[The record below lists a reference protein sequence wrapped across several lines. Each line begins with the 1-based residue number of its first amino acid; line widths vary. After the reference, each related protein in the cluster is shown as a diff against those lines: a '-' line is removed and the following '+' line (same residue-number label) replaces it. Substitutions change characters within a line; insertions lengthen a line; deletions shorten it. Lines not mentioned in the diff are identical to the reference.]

1 MQRPFQPSK
10 DCVPVFRLAPSDL
23 LRIPLLTMSPIVRMF
38 STKERRS
45 SVPEYNDD
53 LENGPTRLSMLRE
66 SQSVPQSFPQTYQEA
81 MDTVERSGTTSPQ
94 SLKDKSR
101 DPYIMPPSP
110 PLPLLPDKAYV
121 PYGTPD
127 QYPNTR
133 AAFEQKG
140 TYNAQVTHTA
150 RNAHRPIPSTSLAPR
165 PAPKELDEYAW
176 SPRQSEDG
184 GDVIIDLPQAH
195 STRLVSNT
203 DLSWLAKSD
212 NGQED
217 DEAPLSS
224 STAASANIGMTEP
237 TLPVINLTVP
247 GATFDLQ
254 TQRLSRLSGIISDGM
269 SQRAMSDAELRSS
282 LSSIGDIIRSNLRRD
297 ESSSS
302 QMGPLAT
309 FGDDEA
315 NYLHQTPSID
325 DPGPGTLQSSSSE
338 NTGKRRSPT
347 PPLLFGRDA
356 IDNTE
361 NSQPSRSNSR
371 LGEVLRAH
379 GIKKDGR
386 LGRAYPMSSGE
397 HDWETV
403 SDVREFGF
411 HVASEDA
418 TDTQTGSSLADN
430 SDSGDI
436 SLPKHEISDA
446 HSGGFQPSSRPR
458 LNQSYMIIKDHATG
472 QSYSI
477 PQLENEPRDQTPSAP
492 VDNQSRAYHHP
503 TPLFED
509 HTHPFISSPPVIV
522 PPQRVADS
530 QMDHSSPDQT
540 VPEPSYVSSEFSH
553 DEQKLKQQRKSIYE
567 LTTPASK
574 GSKGEMNETQR
585 GFDSK
590 ERSHHSST
598 WVSTLSEDDS
608 VASALPQLP
617 GRQSS
622 FAKVTILGAKG
633 NITGSP
639 DGTGAREVGSSLAD
653 ASSPGAPLS
662 SSPAPFMATPYSQHQ
677 TQSNANSPQTL
688 ASRRSSTPKSTGSA
702 AVPLKT
708 GGIQMP
714 KNKEQWLQAIP
725 PRKQQDLGELPPAR
739 RRRSSSESESSG
751 MPTSRKSSVM
761 HAPER
766 SNTSAGLSRQ
776 AASSSQYEDSI
787 QGSDHPY
794 LRERHAHQATPDTLS
809 SMSSESRPLRTLSG
823 LVVTDVP
830 APAFDHPAYGCDRLW
845 ESSKHPA
852 YSDVTP
858 FGRGRNR
865 NRDIVIRPVAR
876 IDSPHLYRVPHTI
889 TAELLERHRLIS
901 TVYLVICCCMPV
913 MALAYGYGLLD
924 WIINAHMHGEI
935 EGWKPRHVIF
945 ARVWAPFVTVGYI
958 VTIGVVW
965 GVSLA

>member
-1 MQRPFQPSK
+1 
-10 DCVPVFRLAPSDL
+10 
-23 LRIPLLTMSPIVRMF
+23 MF

-45 SVPEYNDD
+45 SVLEYNDD
-53 LENGPTRLSMLRE
+53 LENGPTRLTLLRE
-66 SQSVPQSFPQTYQEA
+66 SQSVPQSFPQTYQKA
-81 MDTVERSGTTSPQ
+81 MDTVERNRTPSPQ

-101 DPYIMPPSP
+101 DPYIMAPTP

-133 AAFEQKG
+133 AAFEQKEN
-140 TYNAQVTHTA
+140 YNSQVTHTA
-150 RNAHRPIPSTSLAPR
+150 MNAHRLIPNTYLAPR
-165 PAPKELDEYAW
+165 PAPKDLDEYAW
-176 SPRQSEDG
+176 SPCQSEDG
-184 GDVIIDLPQAH
+184 GDVIIDLPQAY
-195 STRLVSNT
+195 STRPVSST
-203 DLSWLAKSD
+203 DLSWLAKSEI
-212 NGQED
+212 GQED

-224 STAASANIGMTEP
+224 RIAASTNVEMTEP
-237 TLPVINLTVP
+237 TLPVINLTIP
-247 GATFDLQ
+247 DATFNLQ
-254 TQRLSRLSGIISDGM
+254 TQRLSRLSGIISDGT

-282 LSSIGDIIRSNLRRD
+282 LSSIGDIIRSNFRRD

-302 QMGPLAT
+302 QMGPMAT

-315 NYLHQTPSID
+315 NYLHHTPSVD

-347 PPLLFGRDA
+347 PLLFGRDA
-356 IDNTE
+356 LNNTE

-379 GIKKDGR
+379 RIKKDGR
-386 LGRAYPMSSGE
+386 LGRVYPMSSGE

-411 HVASEDA
+411 QVASENT

-436 SLPKHEISDA
+436 SLPKQEISDA
-446 HSGGFQPSSRPR
+446 HSDGFQPSSRPR
-458 LNQSYMIIKDHATG
+458 LNQSYMIIKDHETG

-477 PQLENEPRDQTPSAP
+477 PQLENEPRDQMPSTSK
-492 VDNQSRAYHHP
+492 DNQSRAYHHP

-509 HTHPFISSPPVIV
+509 HTHPFISSPPVII
-522 PPQRVADS
+522 PPQRVTDS
-530 QMDHSSPDQT
+530 QTDESSPDRT
-540 VPEPSYVSSEFSH
+540 VPEPSYVCSEFSH
-553 DEQKLKQQRKSIYE
+553 DEQKLKQQRKSLYE

-574 GSKGEMNETQR
+574 GSKSEMNETQPE
-585 GFDSK
+585 FDSK
-590 ERSHHSST
+590 ERSHYSST

-608 VASALPQLP
+608 MASALPQLP

-622 FAKVTILGAKG
+622 FAKVTILGAKD

-662 SSPAPFMATPYSQHQ
+662 SSPATFMATPYSQHQ

-688 ASRRSSTPKSTGSA
+688 ASGRSSTPKSTGSA

-708 GGIQMP
+708 GDIRMP
-714 KNKEQWLQAIP
+714 KNKEQWLRAIP

-751 MPTSRKSSVM
+751 MPSSRKSSVM

-766 SNTSAGLSRQ
+766 SNTSAGLFRQ
-776 AASSSQYEDSI
+776 TASSSQYEDSI
-787 QGSDHPY
+787 QGSDHPH
-794 LRERHAHQATPDTLS
+794 LRERHAHQATPDTPS
-809 SMSSESRPLRTLSG
+809 SRFSESRPFRTRSG

-830 APAFDHPAYGCDRLW
+830 APAFDHPAHGCDRLW

-852 YSDVTP
+852 DSDVTS

-865 NRDIVIRPVAR
+865 NQDIIIRPVAR
-876 IDSPHLYRVPHTI
+876 VDSPHLHRVPHPI

-901 TVYLVICCCMPV
+901 TVYLVLCCCMPV

-935 EGWKPRHVIF
+935 EGWKPGHVIF

>member
-1 MQRPFQPSK
+1 MQRTSQSAK
-10 DCVPVFRLAPSDL
+10 DCVPAFRLSHTNFL
-23 LRIPLLTMSPIVRMF
+23 KSLLLTMSPISRIF

-45 SVPEYNDD
+45 SVPEYNEDV
-53 LENGPTRLSMLRE
+53 ENGPTRLSLLRE
-66 SQSVPQSFPQTYQEA
+66 SQSVPQSFPQTHQKA
-81 MDTVERSGTTSPQ
+81 MNTVERNRTPSPQ

-101 DPYIMPPSP
+101 DPYIMPPTP
-110 PLPLLPDKAYV
+110 PLPLLPDKTYV

-133 AAFEQKG
+133 ATFEQKG

-150 RNAHRPIPSTSLAPR
+150 MNANRTIPNTSLAPR

-195 STRLVSNT
+195 STRPVSST
-203 DLSWLAKSD
+203 DLSWLTKSE
-212 NGQED
+212 NGQE

-224 STAASANIGMTEP
+224 STAASANVRMTEP
-237 TLPVINLTVP
+237 TLPVINLTIP
-247 GATFDLQ
+247 GAIFNLQ
-254 TQRLSRLSGIISDGM
+254 PQRLSRLSGIISDGT

-302 QMGPLAT
+302 QMGPMAT

-356 IDNTE
+356 VNNTE

-403 SDVREFGF
+403 SDVREFAF

-436 SLPKHEISDA
+436 SLPKQEISDA
-446 HSGGFQPSSRPR
+446 HSGEFQPSSRPR
-458 LNQSYMIIKDHATG
+458 LNQSYMIIKDHETG

-477 PQLENEPRDQTPSAP
+477 PQLENGPRDHMPSAP
-492 VDNQSRAYHHP
+492 TDNQSRAYHHP
-503 TPLFED
+503 TPLLED
-509 HTHPFISSPPVIV
+509 HTHPFLSWPPVII
-522 PPQRVADS
+522 PLQHSANS
-530 QMDHSSPDQT
+530 QMDESSRDQT
-540 VPEPSYVSSEFSH
+540 VPDLSYVSSEFSH
-553 DEQKLKQQRKSIYE
+553 DEQKLEGQRKSIYE

-574 GSKGEMNETQR
+574 ASKGEMNETQR

-598 WVSTLSEDDS
+598 LVSTLSEDDS
-608 VASALPQLP
+608 MASALPQLP

-622 FAKVTILGAKG
+622 FAKVTILGAKD

-639 DGTGAREVGSSLAD
+639 DGTGVREVGSSLAD

-688 ASRRSSTPKSTGSA
+688 ASGRSSTPKSTGSA
-702 AVPLKT
+702 AVPLKN
-708 GGIQMP
+708 GDIRMP

-725 PRKQQDLGELPPAR
+725 PRKQQDLDELPPAR

-751 MPTSRKSSVM
+751 MPSSRISSVM

-766 SNTSAGLSRQ
+766 SNTSAGLFRLT
-776 AASSSQYEDSI
+776 ASSSQYEDSI

-794 LRERHAHQATPDTLS
+794 LRERQAHQATPDTPS
-809 SMSSESRPLRTLSG
+809 SIFSESRPFRTRSG

-845 ESSKHPA
+845 DSSKHPA

-865 NRDIVIRPVAR
+865 NQDVVIRPVAR
-876 IDSPHLYRVPHTI
+876 VDSPHLYRVPHPI

-901 TVYLVICCCMPV
+901 TVYLVLCCCMPV

-935 EGWKPRHVIF
+935 EGWKPGHVIF
-945 ARVWAPFVTVGYI
+945 ARVWAPFVTIGYI

>member
-1 MQRPFQPSK
+1 
-10 DCVPVFRLAPSDL
+10 
-23 LRIPLLTMSPIVRMF
+23 MF

-45 SVPEYNDD
+45 SVSEYNDD
-53 LENGPTRLSMLRE
+53 LENGPTRLSLLRE
-66 SQSVPQSFPQTYQEA
+66 SQSVPQSFPQTYQKA
-81 MDTVERSGTTSPQ
+81 MDTAERNRTPSPQ
-94 SLKDKSR
+94 SLEDKSR
-101 DPYIMPPSP
+101 DPYIIPPTP

-140 TYNAQVTHTA
+140 TYNAQVAHTA
-150 RNAHRPIPSTSLAPR
+150 RNAHRPNPNASLAPR
-165 PAPKELDEYAW
+165 PAPNELDEYAW

-195 STRLVSNT
+195 STRPVSST
-203 DLSWLAKSD
+203 DLSWLTKSE
-212 NGQED
+212 NGQEY
-217 DEAPLSS
+217 DEAPRSS
-224 STAASANIGMTEP
+224 STAASANIGNTQP
-237 TLPVINLTVP
+237 TLPVINLSIP

-254 TQRLSRLSGIISDGM
+254 TQRPSRLSGIISDDV

-282 LSSIGDIIRSNLRRD
+282 LSSIGDIIRSNLRHD

-302 QMGPLAT
+302 QMGPMAI

-315 NYLHQTPSID
+315 NYLHQAPSID
-325 DPGPGTLQSSSSE
+325 DPRPGTWQSSSSE
-338 NTGKRRSPT
+338 STGKRRSPT
-347 PPLLFGRDA
+347 LPLLFGRDA
-356 IDNTE
+356 INNTE
-361 NSQPSRSNSR
+361 NSQPLRSNSR

-386 LGRAYPMSSGE
+386 LGRAYPMGSGE

-411 HVASEDA
+411 HVAGEDA

-436 SLPKHEISDA
+436 SIPKQETSDA

-458 LNQSYMIIKDHATG
+458 LNQSYIIIRDNVTG

-477 PQLENEPRDQTPSAP
+477 PQLENELRDQMPNGPT
-492 VDNQSRAYHHP
+492 DNQSRAYHHP

-509 HTHPFISSPPVIV
+509 HSHPFIASPPVIA
-522 PPQRVADS
+522 PQQHSANS
-530 QMDHSSPDQT
+530 QVDESNPDQT
-540 VPEPSYVSSEFSH
+540 APDPSYVSSGFSH
-553 DEQKLKQQRKSIYE
+553 DEQKLKLQRKSLYE
-567 LTTPASK
+567 PTTPASK
-574 GSKGEMNETQR
+574 GSKGETNESQR
-585 GFDSK
+585 EFNSK
-590 ERSHHSST
+590 ERSRHSST

-608 VASALPQLP
+608 MTSALPQWP

-622 FAKVTILGAKG
+622 FAKVTILGAKD

-639 DGTGAREVGSSLAD
+639 DGTGVREVGSSLAD

-662 SSPAPFMATPYSQHQ
+662 SSPAPFIATPYSQHQ
-677 TQSNANSPQTL
+677 TQSNVNSPRTL
-688 ASRRSSTPKSTGSA
+688 ASGRSSTPKSTGSA
-702 AVPLKT
+702 AAPVKT
-708 GGIQMP
+708 GDIRMP

-739 RRRSSSESESSG
+739 RRRSSSESESNG
-751 MPTSRKSSVM
+751 MPSSRKSSVM

-766 SNTSAGLSRQ
+766 SNTSAGLFRQ
-776 AASSSQYEDSI
+776 TASSSQYDDSI

-794 LRERHAHQATPDTLS
+794 LRERHAHPATSDTPS
-809 SMSSESRPLRTLSG
+809 SMFSESRPFRTRSG

-830 APAFDHPAYGCDRLW
+830 APAFDDPAHGCDRLW
-845 ESSKHPA
+845 DGGKHPA
-852 YSDVTP
+852 YSIVTP
-858 FGRGRNR
+858 FGRGRIR
-865 NRDIVIRPVAR
+865 NQDLVIRPVAR
-876 IDSPHLYRVPHTI
+876 VDSPHLYRVPHPI
-889 TAELLERHRLIS
+889 TTELLERHRLIS

-935 EGWKPRHVIF
+935 EGWKPGHVIF

>member
-1 MQRPFQPSK
+1 
-10 DCVPVFRLAPSDL
+10 
-23 LRIPLLTMSPIVRMF
+23 MSPITRIF

-45 SVPEYNDD
+45 SVPEHNDD
-53 LENGPTRLSMLRE
+53 LENGPTRLSLLRE
-66 SQSVPQSFPQTYQEA
+66 SQSVPQSFPQTNQNA
-81 MDTVERSGTTSPQ
+81 MDTVERNRNPSPQ

-101 DPYIMPPSP
+101 EPYIIPPTT

-140 TYNAQVTHTA
+140 IYNAQVTHTA
-150 RNAHRPIPSTSLAPR
+150 MNAHRPIPNTFLAPR
-165 PAPKELDEYAW
+165 PAPTELDEYAW

-184 GDVIIDLPQAH
+184 GDVIIDLPWAH

-203 DLSWLAKSD
+203 DLSWPAKSE

-217 DEAPLSS
+217 YEEPLSS
-224 STAASANIGMTEP
+224 STAASANIGGTET
-237 TLPVINLTVP
+237 TLPIINLSIP

-254 TQRLSRLSGIISDGM
+254 PQRLSRLSGIISDGT

-302 QMGPLAT
+302 QMGPMAT

-315 NYLHQTPSID
+315 NYLHQTSSID
-325 DPGPGTLQSSSSE
+325 DPGPGTLQSSSSG

-356 IDNTE
+356 INNTE

-379 GIKKDGR
+379 RIKKDGR
-386 LGRAYPMSSGE
+386 LGRAYPMSAGE

-411 HVASEDA
+411 HVGSEDA

-430 SDSGDI
+430 SDSGEI
-436 SLPKHEISDA
+436 SLPKQEISDA
-446 HSGGFQPSSRPR
+446 HSAGFQLSSRPR
-458 LNQSYMIIKDHATG
+458 LNQSYMIIKDHETG

-477 PQLENEPRDQTPSAP
+477 PQLEYEPRDQMPSASN
-492 VDNQSRAYHHP
+492 DNQSRVYHHP

-522 PPQRVADS
+522 PPQRS
-530 QMDHSSPDQT
+530 PGFQMDESALNQT
-540 VPEPSYVSSEFSH
+540 VPNPSYVSSEFSH
-553 DEQKLKQQRKSIYE
+553 DELKLEQQRKSLYE
-567 LTTPASK
+567 LTTPTSK

-585 GFDSK
+585 EFGSK
-590 ERSHHSST
+590 ERSRHSST

-608 VASALPQLP
+608 MVSALPQLP

-622 FAKVTILGAKG
+622 FAKVTILGAKD

-639 DGTGAREVGSSLAD
+639 DGTGVREVGSSLAD

-662 SSPAPFMATPYSQHQ
+662 SSPAPYMATPYSQHQ
-677 TQSNANSPQTL
+677 TQSNAKSPQTL
-688 ASRRSSTPKSTGSA
+688 ASGRSSTPKSTGSA
-702 AVPLKT
+702 AVPLETGDIRIPKT
-708 GGIQMP
+708 
-714 KNKEQWLQAIP
+714 KEQWLQAIP

-751 MPTSRKSSVM
+751 MPSSRRSSVM

-766 SNTSAGLSRQ
+766 SNTSAGLFRQ
-776 AASSSQYEDSI
+776 TASSSQYEDSI
-787 QGSDHPY
+787 QGFNHPY
-794 LRERHAHQATPDTLS
+794 LRERHAHSATPDTPS
-809 SMSSESRPLRTLSG
+809 SMFSESRPFRTRSG

-830 APAFDHPAYGCDRLW
+830 APTFDHPAYACDRLW
-845 ESSKHPA
+845 DGSKHPV
-852 YSDVTP
+852 YSVVTR

-865 NRDIVIRPVAR
+865 NQDIVIRPVAR
-876 IDSPHLYRVPHTI
+876 VDSPHLYRVPHPVT
-889 TAELLERHRLIS
+889 TELLERHRLIS
-901 TVYLVICCCMPV
+901 TVYLVICCCIPV

-924 WIINAHMHGEI
+924 WIIYAHMHGEI
-935 EGWKPRHVIF
+935 EGWKPGHVIF
-945 ARVWAPFVTVGYI
+945 ARVWAPFATIGYI
-958 VTIGVVW
+958 VTIGVIW

>member
-1 MQRPFQPSK
+1 M
-10 DCVPVFRLAPSDL
+10 
-23 LRIPLLTMSPIVRMF
+23 
-38 STKERRS
+38 
-45 SVPEYNDD
+45 PEYNDD
-53 LENGPTRLSMLRE
+53 LENGPTRLSLLRE
-66 SQSVPQSFPQTYQEA
+66 SQSVPQSFPPTYQKA
-81 MDTVERSGTTSPQ
+81 MDTVERNRTPSPQ

-101 DPYIMPPSP
+101 DPYVMPPTP

-133 AAFEQKG
+133 AAFEQKV
-140 TYNAQVTHTA
+140 YNAQVTHA
-150 RNAHRPIPSTSLAPR
+150 ANNAHRPIPNTSLAPR

-184 GDVIIDLPQAH
+184 GDVIIDLPQAN
-195 STRLVSNT
+195 STRPVSST
-203 DLSWLAKSD
+203 DLSWLAKSEY
-212 NGQED
+212 GQEN

-224 STAASANIGMTEP
+224 GTAASANIGMTEP
-237 TLPVINLTVP
+237 TLPVINLTIP

-254 TQRLSRLSGIISDGM
+254 TQRLSRLSGIVSDGM

-302 QMGPLAT
+302 QMGPMAT

-315 NYLHQTPSID
+315 NYLHHTPIID

-338 NTGKRRSPT
+338 NTSKRRSPT

-356 IDNTE
+356 ITNTE

-430 SDSGDI
+430 SDSGDVW
-436 SLPKHEISDA
+436 LPRQETSDA
-446 HSGGFQPSSRPR
+446 HTRGFQPSSRPR
-458 LNQSYMIIKDHATG
+458 LNQSYIIIRDHETG

-477 PQLENEPRDQTPSAP
+477 PQLDNELRDHIPSASN
-492 VDNQSRAYHHP
+492 DNQSRAYHHP

-522 PPQRVADS
+522 PPQRVANS
-530 QMDHSSPDQT
+530 QMDESTPDQP

-553 DEQKLKQQRKSIYE
+553 DEQKLEQQRKSLYE
-567 LTTPASK
+567 LTTPVSK
-574 GSKGEMNETQR
+574 GSKAEMNQTQR

-590 ERSHHSST
+590 ERSRHSST
-598 WVSTLSEDDS
+598 WVSTLSEDNS
-608 VASALPQLP
+608 MASALPQLQ

-622 FAKVTILGAKG
+622 FAKVTILGAKD

-653 ASSPGAPLS
+653 ASTPGAPLS

-677 TQSNANSPQTL
+677 TQANATSPQTL
-688 ASRRSSTPKSTGSA
+688 ASRRSSTPRSTGSA

-708 GGIQMP
+708 GDLRMP

-725 PRKQQDLGELPPAR
+725 PRKQQDLGDLPPAR
-739 RRRSSSESESSG
+739 RRRSSSESEGSGRPSSC
-751 MPTSRKSSVM
+751 KSSVM
-761 HAPER
+761 HAPKR
-766 SNTSAGLSRQ
+766 SNTSAGLFRQ
-776 AASSSQYEDSI
+776 TASSSQYEDSI
-787 QGSDHPY
+787 QGSDHSY
-794 LRERHAHQATPDTLS
+794 LRERHAHPATPDTPS
-809 SMSSESRPLRTLSG
+809 SIFSESRPFRTRSG

-830 APAFDHPAYGCDRLW
+830 APAFDHPAYGCARLW
-845 ESSKHPA
+845 NSGKHPA
-852 YSDVTP
+852 YSVVTP
-858 FGRGRNR
+858 FGRGRSR
-865 NRDIVIRPVAR
+865 NQDIVIRPVAR
-876 IDSPHLYRVPHTI
+876 VDSPHLYRVPHPI
-889 TAELLERHRLIS
+889 TTELLERHRLIS

-935 EGWKPRHVIF
+935 EGWKPVHVMF
-945 ARVWAPFVTVGYI
+945 ARVWAPFVTIGYV

>member
-1 MQRPFQPSK
+1 
-10 DCVPVFRLAPSDL
+10 
-23 LRIPLLTMSPIVRMF
+23 MSPITRMF

-45 SVPEYNDD
+45 SVPEHNED
-53 LENGPTRLSMLRE
+53 LENGPTRLSLLRE
-66 SQSVPQSFPQTYQEA
+66 SQSVPQSFPQTYQIA
-81 MDTVERSGTTSPQ
+81 MDTVERNRTPSPR
-94 SLKDKSR
+94 SLKDESR
-101 DPYIMPPSP
+101 NPYIMPLTP

-140 TYNAQVTHTA
+140 ICNAQVTHTA
-150 RNAHRPIPSTSLAPR
+150 MNALRPIPNTFLAPR
-165 PAPKELDEYAW
+165 PALTALDEYAW
-176 SPRQSEDG
+176 SPPQSEDG

-195 STRLVSNT
+195 STRLVSST
-203 DLSWLAKSD
+203 DLSWLTNSE

-217 DEAPLSS
+217 YEAPLSP
-224 STAASANIGMTEP
+224 STAASANIRVTEP

-254 TQRLSRLSGIISDGM
+254 PQRLSRLSGIISDGT

-302 QMGPLAT
+302 QMGPMAT

-315 NYLHQTPSID
+315 NYLHQTSSID
-325 DPGPGTLQSSSSE
+325 DHEPGTLQSSSSE

-356 IDNTE
+356 INTE

-371 LGEVLRAH
+371 LGDVLRAH

-411 HVASEDA
+411 RVAGEDA

-430 SDSGDI
+430 SDSGNI
-436 SLPKHEISDA
+436 SLPKQEISDA
-446 HSGGFQPSSRPR
+446 HSGGFQLSSRPR
-458 LNQSYMIIKDHATG
+458 LNQSYMIIKDHETG

-477 PQLENEPRDQTPSAP
+477 PQLEYEPRAQTSSASN
-492 VDNQSRAYHHP
+492 DNQSRAYHHP

-522 PPQRVADS
+522 PPQRSPGS
-530 QMDHSSPDQT
+530 QMNESVPNQTFPDPNC
-540 VPEPSYVSSEFSH
+540 VNSEFSH
-553 DEQKLKQQRKSIYE
+553 DEQKLEQQRKSLYE
-567 LTTPASK
+567 LTTPTSK
-574 GSKGEMNETQR
+574 GSKRGMNETQHEL
-585 GFDSK
+585 DSK
-590 ERSHHSST
+590 ERSRHSSI

-608 VASALPQLP
+608 TASALPELP

-622 FAKVTILGAKG
+622 FAKVTILGAKD

-639 DGTGAREVGSSLAD
+639 DGTGVREVGSSLAD

-677 TQSNANSPQTL
+677 TQFNVKSPQTL
-688 ASRRSSTPKSTGSA
+688 ASGRSSTPKSTGSA
-702 AVPLKT
+702 AVPVKT
-708 GGIQMP
+708 SDIRMP

-725 PRKQQDLGELPPAR
+725 PRKQQYLGELPPAR

-751 MPTSRKSSVM
+751 MPPSRKSSVM
-761 HAPER
+761 HAPGR
-766 SNTSAGLSRQ
+766 SHTSAGLFRQ
-776 AASSSQYEDSI
+776 TASSSQYEDSI
-787 QGSDHPY
+787 QDSDHPY
-794 LRERHAHQATPDTLS
+794 LRERHVHQATPDTPS
-809 SMSSESRPLRTLSG
+809 SMFSESRPFSTRSG

-830 APAFDHPAYGCDRLW
+830 APAFEHPAYGSDHLW
-845 ESSKHPA
+845 DSSKHSA
-852 YSDVTP
+852 YSVVTP

-865 NRDIVIRPVAR
+865 NQDVVIRPLAR
-876 IDSPHLYRVPHTI
+876 VNSPHLYRVPHPI
-889 TAELLERHRLIS
+889 TVELLERHRLIS
-901 TVYLVICCCMPV
+901 TLYLVICCCMPV

-935 EGWKPRHVIF
+935 EGWKPGHVIF
-945 ARVWAPFVTVGYI
+945 ARVWAPFVTIGYI
-958 VTIGVVW
+958 VTIGVIW